1 VRDQVGR
8 RQFHSFVEAG
18 ERNRDGIAEAAARL
32 LARLQL
38 SISHSRRSKHVR
50 RSGSLVN
57 DEKNAGLEND
67 ELENSK

>member
-32 LARLQL
+32 LARLQKMTNL
-38 SISHSRRSKHVR
+38 KIA
-50 RSGSLVN
+50 N
-57 DEKNAGLEND
+57 EYD
-67 ELENSK
+67 